1 VTGVEE
7 GARGSVIPQEMHLD
21 QNYPN
26 PFNGRTVFRFQLA
39 APGGRAGAGGDDDA
53 GRVTLKIYDVLGREV
68 GTVVDESL
76 RSGSYEVGFDAGAL
90 SSGVC
95 YASLQSS
102 AGRQTMPIILVR

>member
-1 VTGVEE
+1 M
-7 GARGSVIPQEMHLD
+7 P
-21 QNYPN
+21 
-26 PFNGRTVFRFQLA
+26 
-39 APGGRAGAGGDDDA
+39 AGW
-53 GRVTLKIYDVLGREV
+53 TLRIYDVLGREV